1 MPIGKPNG
9 KENQYQ
15 FMNRCMTSVVGNRD
29 FPNEKQR
36 CAVCAKMW
44 ADYITTKEK

>member
-1 MPIGKPNG
+1 MPISKPDLR
-9 KENQYQ
+9 ENQYQ

-29 FPNEKQR
+29 YPNEEQR

-44 ADYITTKEK
+44 ADYIITKEP

>member
-1 MPIGKPNG
+1 MPISDPNG

-29 FPNEKQR
+29 YPNEDQR

-44 ADYITTKEK
+44 ADYIITKEL